1 MSTADLAQFIRY
13 HKSTDETHT
22 VTVFV
27 GDTPVQGAHVYDD
40 AVMNRLLV
48 RLPEESVFLD
58 VSGGPVTSRLN
69 KIVFN
74 GYHADVFLHA

>member
-1 MSTADLAQFIRY
+1 MSTQDLAQFIRY
-13 HKSTDETHT
+13 HKSTGEPHT

-27 GDTPVQGAHVYDD
+27 GDTPAQAAYVYDD
-40 AVMNRLLV
+40 TVMNRLLV
-48 RLPEESVFLD
+48 LLPDEAVLLD